1 MADTDAKTRPNSIYE
16 SDFFT
21 WTQEQA
27 QLLRERRFE
36 DLDLDNLVDEVAS
49 VGSSEKR
56 EIRNRL
62 SVLTWASPEMEISAG
77 RTRLQLD
84 AKRSSSNARP
94 DY

>member
-56 EIRNRL
+56 GNPQPAESI
-62 SVLTWASPEMEISAG
+62 LTGTS
-77 RTRLQLD
+77 
-84 AKRSSSNARP
+84 
-94 DY
+94 